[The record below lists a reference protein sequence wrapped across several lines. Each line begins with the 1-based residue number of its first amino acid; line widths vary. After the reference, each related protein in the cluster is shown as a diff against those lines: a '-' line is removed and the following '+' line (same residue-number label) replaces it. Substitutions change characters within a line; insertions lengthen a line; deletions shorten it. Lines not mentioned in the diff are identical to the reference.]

1 MLAAGAAGAVFV
13 RAQKDPAGSGCFRL
27 VLQLPPQ
34 GTVKAQQLSWWHVCY
49 SVFTKK
55 KKSKDA
61 GEEVWSEVK
70 SVRNSSVTIR
80 VRAAEEQRFS
90 HRLWRAHATE
100 GAPGRNGSSGR
111 AVLEQEKR
119 VRRRR
124 ETVTQ

>member
-13 RAQKDPAGSGCFRL
+13 RAQKVPVGSGCFRL

-61 GEEVWSEVK
+61 GEEAWSEVK
-70 SVRNSSVTIR
+70 SVRT
-80 VRAAEEQRFS
+80 A
-90 HRLWRAHATE
+90 L
-100 GAPGRNGSSGR
+100 
-111 AVLEQEKR
+111 
-119 VRRRR
+119 
-124 ETVTQ
+124 